1 MSEKKLP
8 PYGEMKELF
17 GQAGLAL
24 EEPVYQGFCQY
35 WAILMETNQVM
46 NLTRITEPREAAEK
60 HFLDSILPLADL
72 GILEKQE
79 TQSLSVLDVGTGAGF
94 PGIPWKLY
102 CPKLRITLMDSLKK
116 RVGFLE
122 EVCRQL
128 ELEVSCIHARAE
140 EAGQREEYREQFD
153 LAVARAVAALP
164 ILSEYCLPFV
174 KPGGIFAAMKGPGE
188 KAEEAY
194 HAISLLGG
202 EISHVEPY
210 PLPSGDQRTLI
221 QVKKISRTPSKYP
234 RNSAQ
239 IAKKSL

>member
-1 MSEKKLP
+1 MNENRLP

-17 GQAGLAL
+17 GQASLAL

-60 HFLDSILPLADL
+60 HFLDSILPLARL
-72 GILEKQE
+72 GILEQQE
-79 TQSLSVLDVGTGAGF
+79 NQPLTVLDVGTGAGF

-102 CPKLRITLMDSLKK
+102 CPGLRVTLMDSLKK

-122 EVCRQL
+122 KACTQL
-128 ELEVSCIHARAE
+128 ELEISCIHARAE
-140 EAGQREEYREQFD
+140 EAGQRKEYREQYD
-153 LAVARAVAALP
+153 YAVARAVAALP

-174 KPGGIFAAMKGPGE
+174 KPGGTFAAMKGPGE
-188 KAEEAY
+188 KVEAAY
-194 HAISLLGG
+194 QAISLLGG
-202 EISHVEPY
+202 EVSHVEPY

-239 IAKKSL
+239 IARKSL